1 MPATRRIEQMPRVT
15 PVSDKSEVAPEHQ
28 HVVDGVLEVFGA
40 IRGPHSILL
49 HTPELDEHALALG
62 NFFRYS
68 SAVKS
73 PEKELAIIT
82 AAREKDCLYVWA
94 AQVAAGRRG
103 GLREEAIA
111 AVRDRRDT
119 AGLESDEA
127 AIIDYVRQLLRANR
141 VDQPA
146 FDALKDRY
154 GVEWLI
160 EMTTV
165 VGYYG
170 MLAGVVNSF
179 ELPPPEGGDVLPV

>member
-1 MPATRRIEQMPRVT
+1 MPRVT

-40 IRGPHSILL
+40 IRGPHSTLL
-49 HTPELDEHALALG
+49 HTPQLDEHALALG
-62 NFFRYS
+62 NFFRYNS
-68 SAVKS
+68 VVKS
-73 PEKELAIIT
+73 PERELAIIT

-94 AQVAAGRRG
+94 AQVAAGRRA

-111 AVRDRRDT
+111 AVRDRGDT
-119 AGLESDEA
+119 TGLEPDEV
-127 AIIDYVRQLLRANR
+127 AIINYVRKLFRNNR

-146 FDALKDRY
+146 FDGLKDRY
-154 GVEWLI
+154 GVPWLI

-170 MLAGVVNSF
+170 MLAGVVNAF
-179 ELPPPEGGDVLPV
+179 ELPPPEGGDILPV

>member
-1 MPATRRIEQMPRVT
+1 MPRVT
-15 PVSDKSEVAPEHQ
+15 PVTDKSEVAPEHQ

-49 HTPELDEHALALG
+49 HTPQLDEHALALG
-62 NFFRYS
+62 NFFRYNS
-68 SAVKS
+68 VVES
-73 PEKELAIIT
+73 PQRELAIIS

-111 AVRDRRDT
+111 AVRDRGDT
-119 AGLESDEA
+119 AGLEMDEA
-127 AIIDYVRQLLRANR
+127 AIIDYVRQLFRSNR
-141 VDQPA
+141 VSQA
-146 FDALKDRY
+146 SFDALKDRY
-154 GVEWLI
+154 GVPWLI

-170 MLAGVVNSF
+170 MLAGVVNAF

>member
-1 MPATRRIEQMPRVT
+1 M
-15 PVSDKSEVAPEHQ
+15 S
-28 HVVDGVLEVFGA
+28 
-40 IRGPHSILL
+40 GP
-49 HTPELDEHALALG
+49 
-62 NFFRYS
+62 
-68 SAVKS
+68 
-73 PEKELAIIT
+73 
-82 AAREKDCLYVWA
+82 
-94 AQVAAGRRG
+94 GRRG

-111 AVRDRRDT
+111 AVRDRGDT
-119 AGLESDEA
+119 AGLDSDEA
-127 AIIDYVRQLLRANR
+127 AIIDYVRQLFRANR

-179 ELPPPEGGDVLPV
+179 ELPSPEGGDVLPV